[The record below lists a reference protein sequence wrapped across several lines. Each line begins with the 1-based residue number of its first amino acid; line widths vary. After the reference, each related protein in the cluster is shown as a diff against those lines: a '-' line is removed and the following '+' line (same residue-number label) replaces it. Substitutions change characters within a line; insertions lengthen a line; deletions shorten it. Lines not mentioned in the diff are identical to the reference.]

1 MINKIIKKVILI
13 NLIIVPSV
21 VLFLFIRS
29 NQVPN
34 KLIKPISKT
43 SENTVEIKTE
53 EVTPASTQPTQS
65 TAVTSPATT
74 VVTDSRCIVTVN
86 GNKYDVSSYKNKHP
100 GGDIFVCGTD
110 MTSAFNNQH
119 SSSTLKKM
127 AQYLV
132 N

>member
-1 MINKIIKKVILI
+1 MMNKIIKKIILV
-13 NLIIVPSV
+13 NLIVIVSV

-53 EVTPASTQPTQS
+53 EVTPASTQPAQS
-65 TAVTSPATT
+65 TAVTSPADT
-74 VVTDSRCIVTVN
+74 VVPDTRCIVTVS
-86 GNKYDVSSYKNKHP
+86 GNKYDVTSYRSKHP
-100 GGDIFVCGTD
+100 GGDIFVCSTD

-119 SSSTLKKM
+119 SLSTLKKM
-127 AQYLV
+127 TQYLV